1 MTERHCTIQKPSIQ
15 PKSKSPRLLTIDEFI
30 RRSVAVHGDAFD
42 YSKSVYINCSTN
54 IEIICKQCN
63 RSFFQVPMNHWKGYR
78 CTHCY
83 GNARSNT
90 GEFIRKAKEAHGNT
104 YEYKKVKYSNTET
117 KVKITCK
124 VHGDFE
130 QRPSDHINGKGCRLC
145 AIESVKSKLSID
157 FNEFSRRSLDK
168 HEGKYEYRE
177 DLYYGLNEKAGI
189 VCDVHGLFYQNA
201 KAHLHGKGCRQC
213 GFRSSGF
220 NRTRFKRVC
229 EKNNGGN
236 GWLYIVKCNKD
247 SESFYKV
254 GITSRPVSERFKTK
268 QHMPYDYEI
277 IYLIEDKPA
286 YIFNLENRLHTLLK
300 EHHYTPKV
308 DFKGSIFECFNCI
321 KPVNELMKRLSTT
334 EQLQLL
340 A

>member
-63 RSFFQVPMNHWKGYR
+63 QSFFQVPMNHWKGYR

-83 GNARSNT
+83 GNLRYST
-90 GEFIRKAKEAHGNT
+90 KEFVEKAIEVHGDT
-104 YEYKKVKYSNTET
+104 YSYDKVKYRNTET

-124 VHGDFE
+124 LHGDFE
-130 QRPSDHINGKGCRLC
+130 QRPACHLSGNGCRLC
-145 AIESVKSKLSID
+145 AIGLTKSKLSLG
-157 FNEFSRRSLDK
+157 FGEFAERSLNK
-168 HEGKYEYRE
+168 HEGKYEYKE

-201 KAHLHGKGCRQC
+201 KAHMHGKGCRKC

-220 NRTRFKRVC
+220 NRTRFARVC
-229 EKNNGGN
+229 DKNNNGN
-236 GWLYIVKCNKD
+236 GWLYVIKCKKN
-247 SESFYKV
+247 SESFYKI
-254 GITSRPVSERFKTK
+254 GITSRPVSDRFKTK
-268 QHMPYDYEI
+268 QHMPYDYDI
-277 IYLIEDKPA
+277 VYLIEDNPS
-286 YIFNLENRLHTLLK
+286 YIFNLESRIHALLK
-300 EHHYTPKV
+300 ERHYKPRMS
-308 DFKGSIFECFNCI
+308 FKGSAYECFICI
-321 KPVNELMKRLSTT
+321 KPVDELMKRLSTT